1 MSCPTAT
8 APIDIS
14 MSKITGK
21 CDYKCSYS
29 FSYNNS
35 SCIAT
40 NRGDYLSLSYDKS
53 SSPPVLYNSSGYD
66 VQEIRIYIPSLHSY
80 NDSKADGELIIIH
93 SSNTGAKPL
102 LVCIPIKSN
111 NTSSVSGLFFKTV
124 VDTVSDSAPS
134 NGESTTVNIPR
145 YNLSAIVPK
154 KPFFSYSATEPYQPC
169 SSDVEYIVFDL
180 LQAHLDMM
188 PETLTKLQ
196 SIIES
201 NPYDIKIG
209 PNLFYNETGPGKGS
223 AGNDIYIDCQPVGE
237 SDETTDIVTDT
248 GGSSSS
254 SLSFSDWLN
263 SPTVKLVLGSL
274 LFIIIL
280 YGINNL
286 LKLFKPVKGGSVK
299 TDGLTNGLTNV
310 VTNVV
315 TGGGLFKGGR
325 KIH

>member
-1 MSCPTAT
+1 
-8 APIDIS
+8 
-14 MSKITGK
+14 
-21 CDYKCSYS
+21 
-29 FSYNNS
+29 
-35 SCIAT
+35 
-40 NRGDYLSLSYDKS
+40 
-53 SSPPVLYNSSGYD
+53 
-66 VQEIRIYIPSLHSY
+66 
-80 NDSKADGELIIIH
+80 
-93 SSNTGAKPL
+93 
-102 LVCIPIKSN
+102 
-111 NTSSVSGLFFKTV
+111 
-124 VDTVSDSAPS
+124 
-134 NGESTTVNIPR
+134 
-145 YNLSAIVPK
+145 
-154 KPFFSYSATEPYQPC
+154 
-169 SSDVEYIVFDL
+169 
-180 LQAHLDMM
+180 M

>member
-14 MSKITGK
+14 MSNITGK

-35 SCIAT
+35 SCVAT

-66 VQEIRIYIPSLHSY
+66 VQEIRLYIPSLHSY
-80 NDSKADGELIIIH
+80 NDSKTDGELVIVH

-111 NTSSVSGLFFKTV
+111 NTSSISALFFKTV
-124 VDTVSDSAPS
+124 VDTVADSAPS
-134 NGESTTVNIPR
+134 NGESTTVNIPK

-188 PETLTKLQ
+188 PETLTKLE
-196 SIIES
+196 SIIQS
-201 NPYDIKIG
+201 NPYDIKTG
-209 PNLFYNETGPGKGS
+209 PSLFYNEKGPGNGS

-237 SDETTDIVTDT
+237 SDETTDVVTDT
-248 GGSSSS
+248 GG
-254 SLSFSDWLN
+254 LSFSEWLD
-263 SPTVKLVLGSL
+263 SPVVKLVLGSL

-286 LKLFKPVKGGSVK
+286 LKLFKPIKGGSLETAHK
-299 TDGLTNGLTNV
+299 STGSTGLTAGLTAGL
-310 VTNVV
+310 
-315 TGGGLFKGGR
+315 TGLTGGR
-325 KIH
+325 K

>member
-14 MSKITGK
+14 MSNITGN

-35 SCIAT
+35 SCVAT

-66 VQEIRIYIPSLHSY
+66 VQEIRLYIPSLHSY
-80 NDSKADGELIIIH
+80 NDSKTDGELVIVH

-111 NTSSVSGLFFKTV
+111 NTSSISALFFKTV
-124 VDTVSDSAPS
+124 VDTVADSAPS
-134 NGESTTVNIPR
+134 NGESTTVNIPK